1 MKTVLIFEPQTGGH
15 RANYIRWLAAAIEKN
30 PPAGHHFIFVID
42 NSVGL
47 AASARIS
54 LHPVPAGLA
63 RRLAAAGS
71 SRLSRL
77 LRHFFDECLA
87 EHSPDHA
94 LILELT
100 RMELSFALY
109 GARCPVSAI
118 LFVQYPEM
126 PRGIKFLIKDFKTA
140 LMLRRAP
147 VRNLFLL
154 NGEEACRRLACR
166 FKTGTR
172 FIPVP
177 DPVPQIAAEPGYQLR
192 SHYRIDSSRTVFLFF
207 GAVSR
212 RKGADVLIQA
222 LHLLSPEA
230 AAKSAFIFCGAPE
243 PAFRERFRNACAG
256 LSAAR
261 PDILLNTEDRFVSDE
276 RMMALFEQSDAVLM
290 PYTRPEYSSGILALA
305 AGTRTPV
312 IGPDSGL
319 LGRLILSNG
328 LGTVCPVRSREL
340 AETVARAAERLPEL
354 DETKCAAFIQKS
366 RPEIFALTIL
376 EAVRDGE

>member
-42 NSVGL
+42 ASIGL
-47 AASARIS
+47 TASARIS
-54 LHPVPAGLA
+54 LHHVPAGLA
-63 RRLAAAGS
+63 RQMTTAGA
-71 SRLSRL
+71 SRLRRL
-77 LRHFFDECLA
+77 LRNLFDECLA

-100 RMELSFALY
+100 RMELSLALS
-109 GARCPVSAI
+109 GTRCPVSAI

-126 PRGIKFLIKDFKTA
+126 PRGIRFLLKDLKTA

-154 NGEEACRRLACR
+154 NGEESCRWLARR
-166 FKTGTR
+166 FKTRTR

-177 DPVPQIAAEPGYQLR
+177 DPVPQITAESGCQL
-192 SHYRIDSSRTVFLFF
+192 HTQYRIDSGRTVFLFF

-230 AAKSAFIFCGAPE
+230 AAKSAFLFCGAPE
-243 PAFRERFRNACAG
+243 PAFRETFREACAG

-305 AGTRTPV
+305 AGSRTPV

-319 LGRLILSNG
+319 LGRLIRGNG
-328 LGTVCPVRSREL
+328 LGTVCPVRPHEL
-340 AETVARAAERLPEL
+340 AEAVARAAERLPEL
-354 DETKCAAFIQKS
+354 DEKKCAAFIQKS

-376 EAVRDGE
+376 EALRDGE